1 MKRFAVGV
9 LAFQLTGL
17 CALDC
22 LAAQSDDTPAAP
34 ATAPAEARDGEDAAS
49 GLDLS
54 GLSSDRFAPSAPD
67 AARLLPG
74 STFSFGEP
82 VGDGRRTLGAFPRNV
97 ARGVIGVFSRDTLAP
112 FVVGSGLALA
122 GHSLDRRVETALAG
136 SCTSCGRTGA
146 SAGGPMVVPV
156 VGALFLAGRFA
167 PQGAFRAASY
177 DLAQAL
183 AVNAVWT
190 GALKFSLHRQRPDG
204 SDFYSLPSGHTST
217 AFSLAAVTQRHFGWK
232 AGVPAYLAAAGIGL
246 SRIESNKHYLSDVLA
261 GATIG
266 VIVGRT
272 VTRVNGE
279 PGAKRKTFSLHPATD
294 PRGAGVG
301 LGMSASW

>member
-1 MKRFAVGV
+1 M
-9 LAFQLTGL
+9 
-17 CALDC
+17 
-22 LAAQSDDTPAAP
+22 
-34 ATAPAEARDGEDAAS
+34 
-49 GLDLS
+49 
-54 GLSSDRFAPSAPD
+54 
-67 AARLLPG
+67 
-74 STFSFGEP
+74 
-82 VGDGRRTLGAFPRNV
+82 
-97 ARGVIGVFSRDTLAP
+97 
-112 FVVGSGLALA
+112 
-122 GHSLDRRVETALAG
+122 
-136 SCTSCGRTGA
+136 
-146 SAGGPMVVPV
+146 
-156 VGALFLAGRFA
+156 
-167 PQGAFRAASY
+167 
-177 DLAQAL
+177 
-183 AVNAVWT
+183 NAVWT

-217 AFSLAAVTQRHFGWK
+217 AFSLATVTQQHFGWK

-279 PGAKRKTFSLHPATD
+279 PGAKRRTFSLHPATD

>member
-1 MKRFAVGV
+1 VRNSEMRN
-9 LAFQLTGL
+9 
-17 CALDC
+17 
-22 LAAQSDDTPAAP
+22 S
-34 ATAPAEARDGEDAAS
+34 ENSAS

-54 GLSSDRFAPSAPD
+54 SLSSDPFAPLTPD
-67 AARLLPG
+67 ADRLLPG
-74 STFSFGEP
+74 SAFGSGEP

-112 FVVGSGLALA
+112 FLLGSGLALA
-122 GHSLDRRVETALAG
+122 GHAFDGRVESALQG
-136 SCTSCGRTGA
+136 TCVSCGRTGA
-146 SAGGPMVVPV
+146 SAGGPLVVPV

-177 DLAQAL
+177 DFAQAL

-217 AFSLAAVTQRHFGWK
+217 AFSLATVTQQHFGWK

-279 PGAKRKTFSLHPATD
+279 PGAKRRTFSLHPATD